1 MLELLQCARE
11 GVGRIKVG
19 EGGVGETVFLEHV
32 AMVVN
37 HAVCSTDIP
46 FQAVALELVRLDD
59 RTGKLREQG

>member
-1 MLELLQCARE
+1 M
-11 GVGRIKVG
+11 G